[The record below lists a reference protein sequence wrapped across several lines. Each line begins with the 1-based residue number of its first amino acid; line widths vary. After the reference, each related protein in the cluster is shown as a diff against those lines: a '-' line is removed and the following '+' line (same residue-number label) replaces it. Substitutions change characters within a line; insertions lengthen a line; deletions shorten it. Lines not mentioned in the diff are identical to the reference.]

1 MVVVLIDWLKLKD
14 LISRDVLI
22 SVWGVGMDVV

>member
-14 LISRDVLI
+14 LILRDVLI